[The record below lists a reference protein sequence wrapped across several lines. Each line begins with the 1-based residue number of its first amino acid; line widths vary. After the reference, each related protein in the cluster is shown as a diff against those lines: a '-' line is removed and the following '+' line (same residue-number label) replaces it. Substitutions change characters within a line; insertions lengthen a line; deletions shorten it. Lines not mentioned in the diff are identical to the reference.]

1 MKFILR
7 KKDLI
12 LKKNQFIRKL
22 FLKCYNEKRAIE
34 WRLSI
39 LHILYTNAQK
49 FLVSQPFNSFAPVR
63 DESLVKWFVDG
74 SDYMEAVAD
83 SIDQAKQE
91 IFITGFFLSPEI
103 YLKRPVIQ
111 GDKWRLDKLLQ
122 RKAVYKIFILIPSI
136 VCFYSNIFCSSFKG
150 RRCENIRSYL

>member
-83 SIDQAKQE
+83 SIDQAKQ
-91 IFITGFFLSPEI
+91 
-103 YLKRPVIQ
+103 
-111 GDKWRLDKLLQ
+111 GDRLGICVTNFDAKLIERGIAGINL
-122 RKAVYKIFILIPSI
+122 YKKNNS
-136 VCFYSNIFCSSFKG
+136 
-150 RRCENIRSYL
+150 